1 MTRKS
6 NHLIGHALLVMA
18 VFLLIVCAAPGQTDP
33 DAVVPI
39 PNPLTVLLRDAGVHE
54 ELELNPKEIALLQAA
69 LDEVDLPLWRLRD
82 LPVEQRN
89 APAKRLLDRLDE
101 RAEAL
106 LSAAQRKRLDQL
118 TLQAHGLFGL
128 LEPAVVRTLALS
140 SDQRRDLQTIVDTLA
155 QNLTQLQQGGLTAH
169 EQGEVRRLQDQA
181 QRDVLAL
188 FNVRQRRR
196 LTALTGSAYDFS
208 GMRQRVFRAPEL
220 RDVAQWL
227 NSEPVR
233 LADLRGN
240 VVVVHFYTFGCINC
254 IRNLPH
260 YVAWQKHFAGRPVRI
275 IGIHRPETAG
285 EHVIETVR
293 AKASEAG
300 LTHPIAIDNDS
311 ANWNAWANRVWPSV
325 YLIDK
330 QGFVRDWWYGELD
343 WQGAEG
349 ERTLRDNIEKLLA
362 EEG

>member
-1 MTRKS
+1 M
-6 NHLIGHALLVMA
+6 
-18 VFLLIVCAAPGQTDP
+18 
-33 DAVVPI
+33 
-39 PNPLTVLLRDAGVHE
+39 
-54 ELELNPKEIALLQAA
+54 
-69 LDEVDLPLWRLRD
+69 PLWRLRD
-82 LPVEQRN
+82 LPAEQRN
-89 APAKRLLDRLDE
+89 EPAKRLLDQLDE
-101 RAEAL
+101 RAEDASL
-106 LSAAQRKRLDQL
+106 GRATQRRLGQL

-140 SDQRRDLQTIVDTLA
+140 PGQRRDLETIVDTLA
-155 QNLTQLQQGGLTAH
+155 QNLARLRQGGLTAG
-169 EQGEVRRLQDQA
+169 EQGQVRRTQDQA
-181 QRDVLAL
+181 QREVLAL

-208 GMRQRVFRAPEL
+208 GIRQRACQAPEL
-220 RDVAQWL
+220 RGVEQWL
-227 NSEPVR
+227 NADPVR

-275 IGIHRPETAG
+275 IGIHRPETQG
-285 EHVIETVR
+285 ERAIETVR
-293 AKASEAG
+293 AKAAEAG

-330 QGFVRDWWYGELD
+330 QGFVRDWWYGELN
-343 WQGAEG
+343 WQGAQG
-349 ERTLRDNIEKLLA
+349 ERTMRNNIEKLLA
-362 EEG
+362 EEN